1 MTSPKQEEFVP
12 VVEAGDERPPTNLP
26 TSPEVLSTVSTEPAN
41 PIFNDLLKKRSEYKE
56 FALAAKKGGNK
67 SDAMLGLSGVKQCDE
82 LMQRAKSG
90 ERIDINILPSLKT
103 QGTPP
108 TQPPPPPNL
117 ERSFSRDAPIQL
129 PDNPEDIPLA
139 DPLVVAKTAD
149 EALRQ
154 RLEKYKQVR

>member
-26 TSPEVLSTVSTEPAN
+26 TPPEVLSTVSTEPAN

-56 FALAAKKGGNK
+56 FALASKKVGNK

-82 LMQRAKSG
+82 LMQRAKNG
-90 ERIDINILPSLKT
+90 EIIDINILPSLKT
-103 QGTPP
+103 APS
-108 TQPPPPPNL
+108 QPPPPPNI
-117 ERSFSRDAPIQL
+117 ERSLSRETPIEL
-129 PDNPEDIPLA
+129 PNNPEDIPLA

-149 EALRQ
+149 EALKQ
-154 RLEKYKQVR
+154 RLSKYKQVREYM